1 MFDFL
6 RERGATAE
14 DKRREALG
22 AYLDNA
28 LTPDERARFERQLA
42 GDQALRAELEQMR
55 LLKRQMRAMP
65 RRRVPRSFA
74 LNPALYGRPKQ
85 QPMMQLYP
93 VLRGATALTAF
104 FLIFT
109 LALGAFR
116 GQFTGGGGEAVP
128 AAVFTTAEMAQEA
141 PVEEAAPAAG
151 EAAVAEEERSAGSA
165 APTEGAAAAD
175 IAAQEAITETFAIE
189 AVPPVEATP
198 MPEGTLT
205 VSAVPST
212 ELSLESAAPSPL
224 AATET
229 PALLAYDEP
238 PPPVAT
244 EIAAIAEEEA
254 VTTGEEGAAQ
264 ADSLADVLRPLQIAL
279 GVAFVLL
286 LILWLVAR
294 RRVRSL

>member
-6 RERGATAE
+6 RERGSTAE
-14 DKRREALG
+14 EKRREALG

-28 LTPDERARFERQLA
+28 LTPAERARFERQLA
-42 GDQALRAELEQMR
+42 ADPALRAELEQMR

-74 LNPALYGRPKQ
+74 LNPALYGRPKP

-116 GQFTGGGGEAVP
+116 GQFAGGGGEAAP
-128 AAVFTTAEMAQEA
+128 AAVFTTAEMAPEA
-141 PVEEAAPAAG
+141 PVEEAAPAEG
-151 EAAVAEEERSAGSA
+151 EAAVAEEQRSDGSA
-165 APTEGAAAAD
+165 APTEAAAD
-175 IAAQEAITETFAIE
+175 LAAQEAITL
-189 AVPPVEATP
+189 AVPA
-198 MPEGTLT
+198 PEGTPAAEGTLE
-205 VSAVPST
+205 VAEVPAD
-212 ELSLESAAPSPL
+212 ELALESSAPESL
-224 AATET
+224 ATET
-229 PALLAYDEP
+229 PPVLAYNEP
-238 PPPVAT
+238 PPPLAT

-254 VTTGEEGAAQ
+254 VSGEEDTAQ
-264 ADSLADVLRPLQIAL
+264 ADSPAGVLRPLQIGL

>member
-6 RERGATAE
+6 RERGSTAE
-14 DKRREALG
+14 DKRRESLG

-28 LTPDERARFERQLA
+28 LTPAERARFERQLA
-42 GDQALRAELEQMR
+42 GDAALRAELEQMR

-65 RRRVPRSFA
+65 RHTP
-74 LNPALYGRPKQ
+74 

-116 GQFTGGGGEAVP
+116 GQFAGGGEAAP
-128 AAVFTTAEMAQEA
+128 AAVFTTAEVAEESA
-141 PVEEAAPAAG
+141 AEEAGQAAP
-151 EAAVAEEERSAGSA
+151 EERSAVTPA
-165 APTEGAAAAD
+165 ATEAVAAD
-175 IAAQEAITETFAIE
+175 LAAQEAVTETFAIE
-189 AVPPVEATP
+189 AAPP
-198 MPEGTLT
+198 PEGTL
-205 VSAVPST
+205 AAEVPSA
-212 ELSLESAAPSPL
+212 ELSLESVAPTEPL
-224 AATET
+224 LATET
-229 PALLAYDEP
+229 PAVLAYNEP

-254 VTTGEEGAAQ
+254 ATGEAPATNT
-264 ADSLADVLRPLQIAL
+264 LASVLRPLQIGL
-279 GVAFVLL
+279 GVTLVILF
-286 LILWLVAR
+286 ILWLIAR

>member
-6 RERGATAE
+6 RERGTTAE
-14 DKRREALG
+14 EKRREALG

-28 LTPDERARFERQLA
+28 LTPAERTRFEQQLA
-42 GDQALRAELEQMR
+42 ADPALRAELEQMR
-55 LLKRQMRAMP
+55 LLKLQMRAMP

-74 LNPALYGRPKQ
+74 LNPALYGRPKP

-116 GQFTGGGGEAVP
+116 GQFAGGEAAP
-128 AAVFTTAEMAQEA
+128 AAVFTTAEQTIL
-141 PVEEAAPAAG
+141 EEPAVGGAA
-151 EAAVAEEERSAGSA
+151 EVAEEERSAESA
-165 APTEGAAAAD
+165 AAEPTESAAAD
-175 IAAQEAITETFAIE
+175 LAAQEAITETFAIE
-189 AVPPVEATP
+189 ALPP
-198 MPEGTLT
+198 PEGTPLPEGTFDTAQAPSGDLT
-205 VSAVPST
+205 
-212 ELSLESAAPSPL
+212 LESAATAPL

-229 PALLAYDEP
+229 PAVLAYNEP
-238 PPPVAT
+238 LPPVAT

-254 VTTGEEGAAQ
+254 AAGEEDAVQ
-264 ADSLADVLRPLQIAL
+264 ADSLAGVLRLLQIGL
-279 GVAFVLL
+279 GAAFVLL

-294 RRVRSL
+294 RRVRSI

>member
-6 RERGATAE
+6 RERGSTAD

-28 LTPDERARFERQLA
+28 LTPAERARFERQITA
-42 GDQALRAELEQMR
+42 DPALRAELEQMR

-74 LNPALYGRPKQ
+74 LNPALYGRPKP

-116 GQFTGGGGEAVP
+116 GQFTGGGEAAP
-128 AAVFTTAEMAQEA
+128 AAVFTTAEVAQEA
-141 PVEEAAPAAG
+141 QLEDAAPAEG
-151 EAAVAEEERSAGSA
+151 AAQVAEEERSADTP
-165 APTEGAAAAD
+165 APTEAAAD
-175 IAAQEAITETFAIE
+175 LAAQEAITDTFAIE
-189 AVPPVEATP
+189 AMPA
-198 MPEGTLT
+198 PEGT
-205 VSAVPST
+205 SAAEGTLAAAEVPSA
-212 ELSLESAAPSPL
+212 ELSLESAAP
-224 AATET
+224 AATDT
-229 PALLAYDEP
+229 PAVQAYNEP

-244 EIAAIAEEEA
+244 EIAAIIEEEA
-254 VTTGEEGAAQ
+254 VVPEDDAAQ
-264 ADSLADVLRPLQIAL
+264 AGSLAGVLRPFQIGL
-279 GVAFVLL
+279 GVALVLL
-286 LILWLVAR
+286 FILWLVAR

>member
-6 RERGATAE
+6 RERGSTAE

-28 LTPDERARFERQLA
+28 LTPAERTRFERQLA
-42 GDQALRAELEQMR
+42 GDPAMRAELEQMR

-74 LNPALYGRPKQ
+74 LNPALYSRPNP

-116 GQFTGGGGEAVP
+116 GQFTGGEDAP
-128 AAVFTTAEMAQEA
+128 TAVFTTAEV
-141 PVEEAAPAAG
+141 VEEAAMEEAPAEESA
-151 EAAVAEEERSAGSA
+151 EVAEEARI
-165 APTEGAAAAD
+165 APTEAAAAD
-175 IAAQEAITETFAIE
+175 LAAQEAITETFAIG
-189 AVPPVEATP
+189 AA
-198 MPEGTLT
+198 PEGTPLPEGT
-205 VSAVPST
+205 FDTAEAPAADLSMESAVP
-212 ELSLESAAPSPL
+212 EPV
-224 AATET
+224 ATET
-229 PALLAYDEP
+229 PAVMAYNEP

-254 VTTGEEGAAQ
+254 VAGENDTASQAESMTG
-264 ADSLADVLRPLQIAL
+264 VLRPLQIGL
-279 GVAFVLL
+279 GVAFVFLL
-286 LILWLVAR
+286 VLWLIAR
-294 RRVRSL
+294 RRVRSM

>member
-6 RERGATAE
+6 RERGSTAE

-42 GDQALRAELEQMR
+42 GNQALRAELEQMR

-74 LNPALYGRPKQ
+74 LNPALYGRPKP

-109 LALGAFR
+109 LALGVFR

-128 AAVFTTAEMAQEA
+128 ATVFTTAEMAQEA
-141 PVEEAAPAAG
+141 PVEEAAPADG
-151 EAAVAEEERSAGSA
+151 EAAVAEEQRSSDSA
-165 APTEGAAAAD
+165 APTEAAAAD
-175 IAAQEAITETFAIE
+175 IAAQEAITGTFAIE
-189 AVPPVEATP
+189 AVPPAEATP

-205 VSAVPST
+205 VGAVPST
-212 ELSLESAAPSPL
+212 ELSLESAAPESL
-224 AATET
+224 ATET
-229 PALLAYDEP
+229 PGVQAYNEP
-238 PPPVAT
+238 PAPVAT
-244 EIAAIAEEEA
+244 EIALIAEEETVA
-254 VTTGEEGAAQ
+254 GEEDAGQ
-264 ADSLADVLRPLQIAL
+264 ADPSAGMLRLLQIGL